1 MAHIPGISFDG
12 DTAEVRVWAPRPREI
27 VLQILDDAGG
37 SRRVPLSRTPDGWA
51 VARMPGLADGARYQF
66 VLDGNA
72 RPDPASRRQP
82 DGVHGPSQVVDPR
95 RLPPRRPGPRRPLAE
110 LVLYEL
116 HVGTFTAEGTL
127 DAARAELQR
136 LAELGITAVELM
148 PLGAFPGRRNWG
160 YDGVAWWAVQESYG
174 GPAALAR
181 FVDEAHRLGLA
192 VVLDVVYNHLGPEGN
207 YLSEY
212 GPYFT
217 SRHQTPWGDAL
228 DYALAPVRAHAVE
241 NARMWIRD
249 YGIDGLRLDAV
260 HAISDDSPEHVVAA
274 IARAVQ
280 EEGGFVIAE
289 SDLGDVRVIEPRSDG
304 GWGCDAQ
311 WADDFH
317 HALHVALTGERHG
330 YYADHHDGGGLGAL
344 ARAIENGF
352 SYTGQQAPSRGRA
365 FGTPSRDL
373 PAERFVICAQNH
385 DQIGNR
391 ARGERLAQ
399 LVPGASFPTLALLL
413 TSPGL
418 PLLFQGEEY
427 AEPAPFLYFT
437 DHGDP
442 ELCRA
447 VSEGRRR
454 EFAWALESRNP
465 QMGSAPPDELRS
477 SIADFPDPQ
486 DPATFARS
494 RVDLT
499 LGERD
504 PIHAGVRRFVRALL
518 ALRRARPSLAHLD
531 RARVEA
537 RPELAARAL
546 VVRRWR
552 GHEETLTAIS
562 VGREVASVSLPAPRS
577 GAWRIAIDAGDARYG
592 GPVGAH
598 LDPGRERLSL
608 PPLGAVVLV
617 NE

>member
-1 MAHIPGISFDG
+1 MRPGVELGHDG
-12 DTAEVRVWAPRPREI
+12 GAEFRVWAPRPREV
-27 VLQILDDAGG
+27 VLLLDGT
-37 SRRVPLSRTPDGWA
+37 RRVPMARDRDGWC
-51 VARMPGLADGARYQF
+51 VARVPGVVDGARYQY
-66 VLDGNA
+66 VIDGKV

-82 DGVHGPSQVVDPR
+82 DGVHGPSQIVDPR
-95 RLPPRRPGPRRPLAE
+95 RLPPRRPGPRRPMGE
-110 LVLYEL
+110 QVLYEL

-127 DAARAELQR
+127 DAAGAELGR
-136 LAELGITAVELM
+136 LAELGVTAVELM
-148 PLGAFPGRRNWG
+148 PVGSFPGRRNWG
-160 YDGVAWWAVQESYG
+160 YDGVAWWAVQECYG
-174 GPAALAR
+174 GPPALAR

-207 YLSEY
+207 YLGEY

-217 SRHQTPWGDAL
+217 SRRQTPWGDAL
-228 DYALAPVRAHAVE
+228 DYALPAVRAHAVE

-249 YGIDGLRLDAV
+249 YGVDGLRLDAV
-260 HAISDDSPEHVVAA
+260 HAIFDDCPEHVVAE
-274 IARAVQ
+274 IARAAQ

-317 HALHVALTGERHG
+317 HALHVALTGERHA
-330 YYADHHDGGGLGAL
+330 YYADYQEGGGLTAL

-352 SYTGQQAPSRGRA
+352 TWTGQRAPSRGRA

-373 PAERFVICAQNH
+373 AAGRFVICAQNH

-391 ARGERLAQ
+391 ARGERLDA
-399 LVPGASFPTLALLL
+399 LVPGSAFATLALLF
-413 TSPGL
+413 TSPGV
-418 PLLFQGEEY
+418 PLLFQGEEH
-427 AEPAPFLYFT
+427 ADPAPFLYFT

-442 ELCRA
+442 DLCRA

-454 EFAWALESRNP
+454 EFAWASV
-465 QMGSAPPDELRS
+465 S
-477 SIADFPDPQ
+477 DFPDPQ

-494 RVDLT
+494 RIDLT
-499 LGERD
+499 LGERA
-504 PIHAGVRRFVRALL
+504 PRHAGVRRFTRALL

-537 RPELAARAL
+537 RPDLAARVMIL
-546 VVRRWR
+546 RRWR
-552 GHEETLTAIS
+552 GREETLTAIS
-562 VGREVASVSLPAPRS
+562 VGREASTVALPAPRA
-577 GAWRIAIDAGDARYG
+577 GGWRIALDAGDPRFG
-592 GPVGAH
+592 GPAGAH
-598 LDPGRERLSL
+598 LDPAGERLAL

-617 NE
+617 NQ